1 MRNIYIMHIYIY
13 ILYIYTYNVNRLTM
27 NPVHRL
33 IIPDI
38 EEAEARGLWVRG
50 MSGLH
55 SAFKVNLS
63 NFVRPCL

>member
-1 MRNIYIMHIYIY
+1 
-13 ILYIYTYNVNRLTM
+13 M

-55 SAFKVNLS
+55 NAFKVNLS